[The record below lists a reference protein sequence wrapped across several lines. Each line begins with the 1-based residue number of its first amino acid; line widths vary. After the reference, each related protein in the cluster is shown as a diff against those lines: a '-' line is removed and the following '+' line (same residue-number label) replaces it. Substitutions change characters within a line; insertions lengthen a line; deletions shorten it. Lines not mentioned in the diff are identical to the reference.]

1 MQATF
6 KKILVPV
13 DFTVNSEMA
22 IRKAIDLIDRQ
33 GSVMVLVHILKPLF
47 SLNIFSSAGF
57 IVSPASEILSRSEM
71 MAKFRQ
77 YEHTIKS
84 VSENIRVEIIITE
97 VGPVQRN
104 IIQIAKYLAPDLIII
119 SKTSNGHLLPISNKV
134 SPARIAKKSGCPVLT
149 IKQGSSIHAIRNI
162 VLPVND
168 TIPDRKLE
176 MAVMMAKKFNARVH
190 LVTFSSKSNTGNETE
205 HALIESFLTIKE
217 SIPLMLKHGAL
228 KGRSLAKATLSY
240 AELINADMILANAGT
255 ESSISFLSVKRH
267 LSDLLLRTSP
277 IQIMDIEPHM
287 QTK

>member
-1 MQATF
+1 M
-6 KKILVPV
+6 

-33 GSVMVLVHILKPLF
+33 GSVVVLVHILKPLF

-77 YEHTIKS
+77 YERTIKS

-104 IIQIAKYLAPDLIII
+104 IIQIARYLTPDLIII

-134 SPARIAKKSGCPVLT
+134 APARIAKKSGCPVLT

-162 VLPVND
+162 VLPVNK
-168 TIPDRKLE
+168 TIPDRKLA
-176 MAVMMAKKFNARVH
+176 MAVMMAKKFNAQIH
-190 LVTFSSKSNTGNETE
+190 LVTFPSKSKPGNETE

-277 IQIMDIEPHM
+277 IQIMDIEPRM